1 MGKKPLL
8 LLSWAMLLGIACS
21 DEVTVTETPQSPW
34 VTPSTAQVGPAAG
47 SYTFELREAD
57 GLSVTSDQTWCTP
70 EIKGG
75 EILASYTQNDLN
87 ATRTA
92 VLTVKRPGTAL
103 PIATLALV
111 QSRASISLA
120 DDRRTI
126 PLKAAAEA
134 VSVDVLC
141 DVKWTADSQADW
153 IELTPGKGKLLI
165 TPTQNPTGQPRKGRI
180 TLNAGAITDTFTVE
194 QEGAVLTTDSP
205 AIDLFAVANTRTISI
220 ASNVVW
226 EATSNASW
234 LTAANTE
241 GKLILSPTANGGATR
256 TTEVLLTAGTLRK
269 AIKVSQRS
277 VYESMLGT
285 WTVNGQVVVT
295 NEGHTS
301 LIDKAYKV
309 TLLEDSAEVSYL
321 LNGFGTDYLA
331 TTTEAPVTMA
341 FDASTKGVSITMGE
355 EIGVFSFMNFTQD
368 PENKALVKSVY
379 MTRSGDTVT
388 PGLKGGE
395 ILTGSISEDLNT
407 VTFETGKGM
416 GFGMWVNSTG
426 AWSGFYCS
434 YRMVDITLTREI
446 ALESPATDRT
456 TNRFIHGL

>member
-8 LLSWAMLLGIACS
+8 LFSWAMLLAFACS
-21 DEVTVTETPQSPW
+21 DEVTVTEKPQSPW
-34 VTPSTAQVGPAAG
+34 VTPATAQVGPAAG
-47 SYTFELREAD
+47 SYTFELRETD
-57 GLSVTSDQTWCTP
+57 GLTVTSDQTWCTP

-75 EILASYTQNDLN
+75 GICASYTQNDRN

-92 VLTVKRPGTAL
+92 VLTVRRKGASMPL
-103 PIATLALV
+103 ATLALI
-111 QSRASISLA
+111 QTRASISLA

-134 VSVDVLC
+134 VSVDVSC
-141 DVKWTADSQADW
+141 DVEWTAHSQADW
-153 IELTPGKGKLLI
+153 LELTPGKGKLLI
-165 TPTQNPTGQPRKGRI
+165 TPTQNPDGQLRKGRI
-180 TLNAGAITDTFTVE
+180 TLHAGAITDTFTVE

-205 AIDLFAVANTRTISI
+205 AIDLFAVANTRTFDI

-234 LTAANTE
+234 LTAANKD
-241 GKLILSPTANGGATR
+241 GKLILSPTANEGATR
-256 TTEVLLTAGTLRK
+256 TAEVLLLAGTLRK
-269 AIKVSQRS
+269 AIRVSQRS

-285 WTVNGQVVVT
+285 WTINGQVVVT

-301 LIDKAYKV
+301 LIDKAFKV
-309 TLLEDSAEVSYL
+309 TLLEDAADASYR

-355 EIGVFSFMNFTQD
+355 EIGVFAFMNFTQD
-368 PENKALVKSVY
+368 PENKALVRSVF

-388 PGLKGGE
+388 PELKGGE
-395 ILTGSISEDLNT
+395 VLAGTISEDLNT
-407 VTFETGKGM
+407 VTFETAKGM
-416 GFGMWVNSTG
+416 GFGMWINSTG
-426 AWSGFYCS
+426 VWSGFFCS

-446 ALESPATDRT
+446 ALESPAAIRT
-456 TNRFIHGL
+456 THRFDYGH